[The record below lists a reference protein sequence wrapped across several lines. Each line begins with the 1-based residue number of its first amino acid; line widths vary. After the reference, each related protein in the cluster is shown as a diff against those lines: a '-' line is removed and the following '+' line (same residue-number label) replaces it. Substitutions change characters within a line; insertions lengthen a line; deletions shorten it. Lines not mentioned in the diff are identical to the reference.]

1 MGETLRNYQSCC
13 HNYNKQD
20 SALNGD
26 KCEPRIFILQK
37 LRSITLKEKKKGG
50 GGGGGGGGER
60 EKEKHKETAEGK
72 K

>member
-50 GGGGGGGGER
+50 GGGER
-60 EKEKHKETAEGK
+60 EKESTKKLRKERNKT
-72 K
+72 